1 MSILFFLL
9 TLSLNTSLHTHAQTL
24 LLLAPQ
30 RATPSLSLKLLSPGR
45 TLLKRGSLKEVLLLC
60 GNANFFFS
68 RIVSHGSPLWNLI
81 LGIGIGV
88 GVVVA
93 SVETRLALLAE
104 ARE

>member
-1 MSILFFLL
+1 MFYFFYL
-9 TLSLNTSLHTHAQTL
+9 LSLNTSLHTHAQTL

-68 RIVSHGSPLWNLI
+68 RIVSYGSPLKNLI
-81 LGIGIGV
+81 LGIRIGV
-88 GVVVA
+88 GAVAVAA
-93 SVETRLALLAE
+93 SVETRLELLPE